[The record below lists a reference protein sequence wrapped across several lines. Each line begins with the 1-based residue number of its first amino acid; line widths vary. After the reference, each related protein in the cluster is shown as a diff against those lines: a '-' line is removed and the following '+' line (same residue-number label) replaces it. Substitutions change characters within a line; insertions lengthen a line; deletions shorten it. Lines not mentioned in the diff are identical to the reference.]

1 MLGVEC
7 KAKLYLA
14 AVVSHNEAILPLL
27 ENYRVIDDVLST
39 LSHYSEKFQFW
50 SVLKPEIALHFYKV
64 LQFGLGLKMKI
75 TALELVLSHL
85 KSGFMQTNLKLFLHL
100 REYFHEA
107 DSCLRQ
113 QVIPRYI
120 LI

>member
-1 MLGVEC
+1 MLRVEC
-7 KAKLYLA
+7 KAELYLA

-27 ENYRVIDDVLST
+27 ENYRVIDYILST

-64 LQFGLGLKMKI
+64 LQSGLKIKTI
-75 TALELVLSHL
+75 ALELVLSHL

-107 DSCLRQ
+107 YSGLRQ